1 MAKALLRL
9 DPEREKP
16 ANTVRGEVRIKG
28 TARPVSGVVAQAF
41 AVGTGSDNEQLSL
54 GSALVER
61 GRFEIRYTDEL
72 IASAKGKR
80 PSICVKVLGP
90 DATRP
95 LAESDLRTSAAREE
109 VFLLAVD
116 PETLADLGHR
126 DALSAAARSG
136 NPALAAR
143 AVAAERALAE
153 RRAREVVTERRK
165 TVDQRRR
172 EDAALDVKLRD
183 RALSELTGVSP
194 NSSAWLRMVPPG
206 KDPIGIAN
214 AYQKDVIEKVIT
226 RQVETVGADTYLV
239 LSAAERAELGDP
251 PDAEKVSALLKG
263 TRSEG
268 GVVRQDPILQMC
280 RRTGEP
286 DPFHSEPTLEPP
298 PSPSSNEPEPTADQ
312 KIGQLL
318 RSIQPPDSITLS
330 GPQGQEGAAD
340 RVLGLS
346 IAKGP
351 ADLPATY
358 EFHRLELAFDHVW
371 EDARADGYIEKMK
384 AAYRRVEAAGGDA
397 AATLDAPGKLQ
408 HALEREARLAGIGTR
423 TGAGPRTGVIYMDTE
438 PHPPQTP
445 GDWHLDPDTVNE
457 FEIGDPPPPS
467 EEPEPT
473 TPEPEPNLGHP
484 FTVFAPGTVNFG
496 LLVTYQ
502 QRFEPQNYQV
512 GRLIGTRTLGP
523 KETYSFTTKQVL
535 KKSFNRKQM
544 EANQRIR
551 REEAEDTSRDE
562 AEVVRRS
569 QSKSNFAMSTSG
581 GYDLGPLGEG
591 TVTTNFGQDNESSSA
606 ETKRSQ
612 RSAVRK
618 AAQEVKNE
626 TKIELESVASSEIET
641 IEKREISNFND
652 ELAMTCVFYE
662 LQRRFKVSENLHR
675 VTPVALVAQKVPA
688 VVDINEAWILK
699 FDWIIRRFLPDDSFE
714 PALTYL
720 VTSAAGDRVIMQDLK
735 AHMESLRT
743 TVSQLGQQLSS
754 ALATANQEYR
764 LLQDYVSSRASATA
778 ADKADGFFQKLWG
791 AAISDDEKAHIEKI
805 RILEEAAK
813 ERYEKASAHERDL
826 RARMDRE
833 LSALQIATDAYTK
846 ALATEQNRQ
855 VEINR
860 LIEHLRQNILLYM
873 HGIWSY
879 EHPDQRFFRHHTL
892 TAPRLRPLTRTYA
905 LEPIADWPVGLT
917 PEPEKTAYKVTFKT
931 SVDPNVANESER
943 ATLAELLDLHS
954 WIGMFGNY
962 FIYPL
967 KESNALTEFM
977 MMPYLDSAL
986 GLRDPDTVGNWTL
999 EEFTEYVRCLKK
1011 TLTPIDY
1018 ARIEETLRAQYQ
1030 ELLTSPHRN
1039 GEEITIP
1046 SNGVYM
1052 QLLVDPGKALE
1063 EYKEA
1068 HRLMDVL
1075 KVREDVRT
1083 AAIDNV
1089 RRAKMVLANQLE
1101 DPNVESVKNV
1111 YYRGPAPH
1119 DGDE

>member
-1 MAKALLRL
+1 
-9 DPEREKP
+9 
-16 ANTVRGEVRIKG
+16 
-28 TARPVSGVVAQAF
+28 VA
-41 AVGTGSDNEQLSL
+41 V
-54 GSALVER
+54 
-61 GRFEIRYTDEL
+61 
-72 IASAKGKR
+72 
-80 PSICVKVLGP
+80 
-90 DATRP
+90 
-95 LAESDLRTSAAREE
+95 
-109 VFLLAVD
+109 
-116 PETLADLGHR
+116 
-126 DALSAAARSG
+126 
-136 NPALAAR
+136 
-143 AVAAERALAE
+143 ERALAE
-153 RRAREVVTERRK
+153 RRAREVVAERRK

-172 EDAALDVKLRD
+172 EDAELDEKLRY
-183 RALSELTGVSP
+183 RALSELSGVSP
-194 NSSAWLRMVPPG
+194 NSSAWMRMVPPG
-206 KDPIGIAN
+206 KDPVDIAN
-214 AYQKDVIEKVIT
+214 AYQKDVIERVIA
-226 RQVETVGADTYLV
+226 RQVETVGAETYLV
-239 LSAAERAELGDP
+239 LSSAERAELGDP
-251 PDAEKVSALLKG
+251 PDAEKVRALLNG

-268 GVVRQDPILQMC
+268 GVVRDDPILRVC
-280 RRTGEP
+280 RRAGEP
-286 DPFHSEPTLEPP
+286 DPFAAEPSSP
-298 PSPSSNEPEPTADQ
+298 PSPSPPPAGPVLTADQ
-312 KIGQLL
+312 KIDQLV
-318 RSIQPPDSITLS
+318 RSIQPPDDIQVT
-330 GPQGQEGAAD
+330 GPQGQAAAAG

-371 EDARADGYIEKMK
+371 EDARAEGYIEKMK
-384 AAYRRVEAAGGDA
+384 AAYRRVEAAGGNA
-397 AATLDAPGKLQ
+397 AAALDAPG
-408 HALEREARLAGIGTR
+408 ALLRALKREAQLAGV
-423 TGAGPRTGVIYMDTE
+423 GARGGASRRTGVIYMDTE
-438 PHPPQTP
+438 PHPQPT
-445 GDWHLDPDTVNE
+445 GGWEIGEVNE
-457 FEIGDPPPPS
+457 FEIGEPTPPP
-467 EEPEPT
+467 EEPET
-473 TPEPEPNLGHP
+473 TTTEPELNLGHP

-502 QRFEPQNYQV
+502 QRFEPQDYQV

-544 EANQRIR
+544 EANQRMR

-591 TVTTNFGQDNESSSA
+591 TVTANFGKDTESSSQ

-618 AAQEVKNE
+618 AAQQIQNE
-626 TKIELESVASSEIET
+626 TKIELESAASSEIET

-652 ELAMTCVFYE
+652 ELAMTWVFYE
-662 LQRRFKVSENLHR
+662 LQRRFKVSESLHR
-675 VTPVALVAQKVPA
+675 ITPVALVAQKVPG
-688 VVDINEAWILK
+688 VTDINEAWILK
-699 FDWIIRRFLPDDSFE
+699 YDWIIRRFLPDDSFE

-720 VTSAAGDRVIMQDLK
+720 VTSAAGDRVIMHDLK
-735 AHMESLRT
+735 THMESLRIA
-743 TVSQLGQQLSS
+743 VSQLGQQLSS
-754 ALATANQEYR
+754 ALATANQEYL
-764 LLQDYVSSRASATA
+764 LLQNYVSSRASTTA
-778 ADKADGFFQKLWG
+778 ADRADGLLHKLWG
-791 AAISDDEKAHIEKI
+791 MAVSDDEQAQLEKI
-805 RILEEAAK
+805 RVLEEATK
-813 ERYEKASAHERDL
+813 ERYEKAAAHERDL

-846 ALATEQNRQ
+846 ALATQQNRQ

-905 LEPIADWPVGLT
+905 LEPMTDWPVGVT
-917 PEPEKTAYKVTFKT
+917 PEPEKSAYKVTFT
-931 SVDPNVANESER
+931 TAVDPDVANESER

-977 MMPYLDSAL
+977 MTPYLDSAL

-999 EEFTEYVRCLKK
+999 EQFTEYVRCLKK
-1011 TLTPIDY
+1011 TLPPIDY
-1018 ARIEETLRAQYQ
+1018 ARIEEILRAQYQ

-1052 QLLVDPGKALE
+1052 QMLVDPGKALE
-1063 EYKEA
+1063 EFKAA
-1068 HRLMDVL
+1068 HRAVDVM
-1075 KVREDVRT
+1075 KVKTEVM
-1083 AAIDNV
+1083 AAQIDNL
-1089 RRAKMVLANQLE
+1089 RRAKLVLADRLE
-1101 DPNVESVKNV
+1101 DPNIESVKNV
-1111 YYRGPAPH
+1111 YYHGDIPPH